1 MKQFAAL
8 FLQLDQTNKT
18 NAKVQLL
25 KDYFLHAPDE
35 DKIWALALFS
45 GRRPSFKVNRNQVR
59 LWAYDMAQIPE
70 WLFNEAYHSVGDLGE
85 TISLVLPEPTQ
96 TYQSKTLAEWFIYLS
111 ALPKATDEEKKHL
124 VVNAWTQLPQQEQLV
139 FNKLM
144 MGSFRV
150 GVSQTLVTRA
160 LAEAYNLDASAVAHR
175 LMGSWL
181 PSNTSFNEL
190 IFQSN
195 TNDEAS
201 KPYPFYLA
209 YAIEGVVNN
218 LGDVNDWQVEWKWD
232 GIRAQIIVRNNDIFI
247 WTRGEE
253 LATDK
258 FPELHVLKELLPNG
272 TVIDGELLAF
282 KDGKPLPF
290 NLLQT
295 RITRK
300 NITKKIQETTP
311 IGFIAYDVL
320 EHQAKDI
327 RNESMLQRRMILQ
340 QLFQTF
346 QQPHIITSPIVE
358 VQTWDELMALHA
370 QSRHMQAEGFMLKHK
385 QSVYIV
391 GRKKGDW
398 WKWKVDP
405 LSVDAVLIYAQK
417 GHGRRTEFYTD
428 YTFAVWGD
436 DGKLVPFA
444 KAYSGLTDEE
454 IRQVDYFVKR
464 NTIEKFGPVRTVK
477 PELVFEIGF
486 EGINTSTRHKAR
498 IAVRFPRIL
507 RWRKDKKAEEADHLS
522 ALNQLLQQVQ

>member
-1 MKQFAAL
+1 
-8 FLQLDQTNKT
+8 
-18 NAKVQLL
+18 
-25 KDYFLHAPDE
+25 
-35 DKIWALALFS
+35 
-45 GRRPSFKVNRNQVR
+45 
-59 LWAYDMAQIPE
+59 
-70 WLFNEAYHSVGDLGE
+70 
-85 TISLVLPEPTQ
+85 
-96 TYQSKTLAEWFIYLS
+96 
-111 ALPKATDEEKKHL
+111 
-124 VVNAWTQLPQQEQLV
+124 
-139 FNKLM
+139 
-144 MGSFRV
+144 
-150 GVSQTLVTRA
+150 
-160 LAEAYNLDASAVAHR
+160 
-175 LMGSWL
+175 MGSWM
-181 PSNTSFNEL
+181 PQNTTFNQL
-190 IFQSN
+190 VLQSN
-195 TNDEAS
+195 SNDEAS

-209 YAIEGVVNN
+209 YAIEGVVND
-218 LGDVNDWQVEWKWD
+218 LGDINDWQIEWKWD
-232 GIRAQIIVRNNDIFI
+232 GIRSQVIVRNNEIFI

-272 TVIDGELLAF
+272 TVLDGELLAF

-295 RITRK
+295 RISRK
-300 NITKKIQETTP
+300 NITKKSLETTP

-320 EHQAKDI
+320 EHQSQDM
-327 RNESMLQRRMILQ
+327 RNESMMLRRNILQ
-340 QLFQTF
+340 QLFQHI
-346 QQPHIITSPIVE
+346 QQPNIIISPLIE
-358 VQTWDELMALHA
+358 VQHWDELKSLHA

-385 QSVYIV
+385 QSTYQV

-428 YTFAVWGD
+428 YTFAVWGE

-486 EGINTSTRHKAR
+486 EGINTSSRHKAG

-522 ALNQLLQQVQ
+522 TLNLLLEQAQ